1 MLYEEVLEFL
11 KKDFSDIDFASSDTL
26 VDDGI
31 LDSLT
36 VIEIISE
43 LCMEFDVLF
52 PQEEIRSDNFNSVR
66 AIAALVEKYK

>member
-1 MLYEEVLEFL
+1 MMYEEVLEFL

>member
-1 MLYEEVLEFL
+1 MLYEEVLEL
-11 KKDFSDIDFASSDTL
+11 LQKDFSDIDFTSSETL

-43 LCMEFDVLF
+43 LCMSFDVLF
-52 PQEEIRSDNFNSVR
+52 PQEEIRSDNFNSVC
-66 AIAALVEKYK
+66 AMAALVEKYR

>member
-1 MLYEEVLEFL
+1 MLYEEVLEL
-11 KKDFSDIDFASSDTL
+11 LQKDFSDIDFTSSETL
-26 VDDGI
+26 VDDGV

-43 LCMEFDVLF
+43 LCMSFDVLF

-66 AIAALVEKYK
+66 AMAALVEKYR